1 MNKHLDDRRL
11 LSYLE
16 GDLSPDR
23 ADQVE
28 VHLRACPACR
38 ARLERLAQI
47 AAHLTETLETVGM
60 QVPLTP
66 ARSWTAVAQRWPG
79 RHPRRPLFLIRPL
92 LRYAMI
98 LVVLALIGGG
108 LAGLIHTWAVT
119 GPASIEPTPT
129 VTPVSTASPSLV
141 PGPLPLARPDRL
153 AAPVSLLIL
162 GVDGESTSSDETDA
176 LMLFHLDE
184 EGRRAF
190 LLSIPRDLYVEVPGH
205 DQIPIGS
212 VYGLGERDE
221 AMGGLVLVRETVS
234 ATLGLAVEHTVL
246 VRFESFV
253 TLIDMIGGVDID
265 VTHPIDDADFPDGRG
280 GSDPL
285 SIPSGRQHLDGAL
298 ALRYARTRTIPAPG
312 FDRTFRQQQLA
323 LAIHDR
329 VTRFDLLPDL
339 IAQAPALWT
348 AIADG
353 LETDLSLSAAIDL
366 ALLATDLTADDIITV
381 ALGECCTVE
390 QTTASGAGTLLP
402 QPDEIE
408 ALVESLAEGEE

>member
-1 MNKHLDDRRL
+1 MNRHLDDRRL

-16 GDLSPDR
+16 GDLSSDR
-23 ADQVE
+23 AGRVE
-28 VHLRACPACR
+28 VHLQACPACR

-47 AAHLTETLETVGM
+47 AAHLTETLDSVGM

-79 RHPRRPLFLIRPL
+79 RHPKRPLFPIRPL

-98 LVVLALIGGG
+98 LAALAVIGGG

-119 GPASIEPTPT
+119 SPASTELTPA
-129 VTPVSTASPSLV
+129 VTPVPTTSPSLV

-153 AAPVSLLIL
+153 AVPISLLIL
-162 GVDGESTSSDETDA
+162 GVDGETASSDEIDA
-176 LMLFHLDE
+176 LMLFHLDG
-184 EGRRAF
+184 EGQRAF
-190 LLSIPRDLYVEVPGH
+190 LLSIPRDLYVEVPDH

-212 VYGLGERDE
+212 VYELGERDK
-221 AMGGLVLVRETVS
+221 AMGGPVLIRETVS

-246 VRFESFV
+246 MRFESFV
-253 TLIDMIGGVDID
+253 TLIDVIGGLDID

-285 SIPSGRQHLDGAL
+285 FIPSGRQHLDGAL
-298 ALRYARTRTIPAPG
+298 ALRYARTRTIPTPG

-329 VTRFDLLPDL
+329 VTRSDLLPDL

-353 LETDLSLSAAIDL
+353 LETDLSLSEAIDL
-366 ALLATDLTADDIITV
+366 ALLATDLTADDIIMV
-381 ALGECCTVE
+381 ALDECCTVE
-390 QTTASGAGTLLP
+390 KTAPSGAGVLLP
-402 QPDEIE
+402 EPDEIE
-408 ALVESLAEGEE
+408 ALVESLVEEGE